1 MKNAHVICA
10 AAQAGEQKNLPRNL
24 SHFCALGTTAPGE
37 GSPCAP
43 GSRTQGRG
51 NYRNTDKSQCVTQ
64 KWAQPLQSCP
74 GYRIIVTR
82 SGNCC
87 MQNTAVNVYIYPII
101 I

>member
-43 GSRTQGRG
+43 GLKGEAITETQ
-51 NYRNTDKSQCVTQ
+51 TSLSV
-64 KWAQPLQSCP
+64 LH
-74 GYRIIVTR
+74 R
-82 SGNCC
+82 SGHSHFKAALA
-87 MQNTAVNVYIYPII
+87 TELL
-101 I
+101 